1 MSRARRFSGEL
12 LGGHKGAAVEVPFD
26 PEQTWKIAPAPL
38 WPGRR
43 GHSVL
48 ATLDGVTFTGAIV
61 PRSKR
66 FYLMI
71 PADVQAQ
78 VGVALGDQVEI
89 QVQPLPA
96 TSVAPRTPTRRPATK
111 RSRRRPHP

>member
-1 MSRARRFSGEL
+1 LARARRFSGEL

-26 PEQTWKIAPAPL
+26 PEQTWKIASAPL

-61 PRSKR
+61 PRSQR

-71 PADVQAQ
+71 PAEVQAQ

-89 QVQPLPA
+89 QVEPLSTTP
-96 TSVAPRTPTRRPATK
+96 VAPRTPTRRPATK
-111 RSRRRPHP
+111 GSRRKPRP